1 MRLWVLFSILAM
13 AGNVVKVIVVNRCLQ
28 NIDSRIVVLIAR
40 FTFAALL
47 VPVCVVINGH
57 LPSDPVFWCIV
68 FTTSALTTVAS
79 VMFVEAVK
87 NGRLA
92 VVMPMQSAIPMFTVL
107 AGAIMYREFPRA
119 ESLLFIVLS
128 MCALAWT
135 LYFSSLKKQKRT
147 SGLGPK
153 WALYS
158 LFAAWVFGA
167 GLVFDKAAILRVEQ
181 NGWLAYSAGWS
192 LVSLFMI
199 GGDTLRHKP
208 KLNFKIIN
216 ASGIILAV
224 YSALVI
230 SVFCLQQL
238 ALQYSMDVTA
248 AAVSIKSI
256 VILYLCIVVLI
267 DYFLFRDKVSWKVLA
282 GAFAAIV
289 SAIALMRTMM

>member
-47 VPVCVVINGH
+47 VPMCVAINGN
-57 LPSDPVFWCIV
+57 LPSDRVFWYVV
-68 FTTSALTTVAS
+68 FTTSALSTVAS

-87 NGRLA
+87 KGRLA
-92 VVMPMQSAIPMFTVL
+92 VVMPMQSAIPMFAVL

-128 MCALAWT
+128 MFALAWT
-135 LYFSSLKKQKRT
+135 LYFSSLEKQKST
-147 SGLGPK
+147 SGFGPK

-158 LFAAWVFGA
+158 LFAAWVFGV
-167 GLVFDKAAILRVEQ
+167 GLVLDKTAILRVEQ
-181 NGWLAYSAGWS
+181 HGWLAYSAGWS

-199 GGDTLRHKP
+199 GGATLRHKP
-208 KLNFKIIN
+208 KLDFKIIN
-216 ASGIILAV
+216 TSVVMLAV
-224 YSALVI
+224 YSVVVI

-238 ALQYSMDVTA
+238 ALQYSMDVPYA
-248 AAVSIKSI
+248 EAGIKSI
-256 VILYLCIVVLI
+256 VILYLCVVVLI

-282 GAFAAIV
+282 GAFVAIA
-289 SAIALMRTMM
+289 SALALMRTMV